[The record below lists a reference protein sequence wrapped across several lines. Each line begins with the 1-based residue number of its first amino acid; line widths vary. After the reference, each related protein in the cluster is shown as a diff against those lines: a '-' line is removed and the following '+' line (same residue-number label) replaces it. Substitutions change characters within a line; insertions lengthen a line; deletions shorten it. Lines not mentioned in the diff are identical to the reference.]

1 MPKDIFSKIIK
12 DYNNELEIILEKKA
26 FSSDVKNLLL
36 SMLYKIENAYE
47 DYKKVKVNVCSKKQF
62 VQEIL
67 ETIEKRCNEIEIIN
81 IASEEGKKLYEEN
94 INCIIDKEEGKIRTF
109 QNEKSILEA
118 IMQMRQEEIEILPK
132 YEIISTPIKETL
144 LIGNKENSL
153 ELITNFNGW
162 SWDITKLEFAKAVYN
177 KLYQILILLI
187 GNKGIENWINN
198 RAEEDE
204 ELEEI
209 PSNVILSSKYNESF
223 GITKE
228 EMKGEKIDHIER
240 IKNRFIENY
249 GEELTKSFFEE
260 FIKVAILN
268 TANRNKEYKEKI
280 KERVLNLK
288 EELKNMSNNKIF
300 IENLSNQKREITK
313 QIKEID
319 TILNDEIKLRKEYEK
334 RNKKLPNKEKIFS
347 TSHLKLM
354 LEKQRN
360 KKLEQIKEINTKMEP
375 QEYVQIKRKLEEE
388 LNYYEEIRIEEN
400 TKENLLRLHTE
411 LEKIFLQCFEKKIEK
426 SKEKNEIE
434 NLIYELRYYKQIKPI
449 PPLEKEIEEL
459 ENKLTRKSMHGK
471 NPNKIHT
478 KRKYKQPNTKK
489 HIRNKN
495 NRPRHNNIHPKI
507 HKRNPNP
514 KHIRRKHP
522 RRNKTNTN
530 NRKNRT
536 KRKTKQ
542 KNKTM
547 AITTIPIGD
556 VSFWGICPF

>member
-26 FSSDVKNLLL
+26 FPSDVKNLLL

-47 DYKKVKVNVCSKKQF
+47 DYKKVKVNICSKKQF

-67 ETIEKRCNEIEIIN
+67 ETIEKRCNEIEIIKPT
-81 IASEEGKKLYEEN
+81 SEEGQKLYEEN
-94 INCIIDKEEGKIRTF
+94 INCIINKEEGKIKTF
-109 QNEKSILEA
+109 QNEKSMLEA

-162 SWDITKLEFAKAVYN
+162 SWDITKLEFEKAVYN
-177 KLYQILILLI
+177 KLYQILIILI

-198 RAEEDE
+198 RTVEED

-228 EMKGEKIDHIER
+228 EIQGEKIDHIER
-240 IKNRFIENY
+240 IKNKFIENY
-249 GEELTKSFFEE
+249 GEELTKSFFKE

-268 TANRNKEYKEKI
+268 TTNHNEEYKEKI
-280 KERVLNLK
+280 RERILSLK

-300 IENLSNQKREITK
+300 IENLSIQKRKITK

-319 TILNDEIKLRKEYEK
+319 TILNDETKLRKEYEK

-354 LEKQRN
+354 LEKQRD
-360 KKLEQIKEINTKMEP
+360 KKLEEIKEINTKMEP
-375 QEYVQIKRKLEEE
+375 QKYVLIKNNLEEQ
-388 LNYYEEIRIEEN
+388 LKFYEEINIEEK
-400 TKENLLRLHTE
+400 TKENLLRLQNE
-411 LEKIFLQCFEKKIEK
+411 LEKIFLQCFAKKIEK
-426 SKEKNEIE
+426 SKEKDEIE
-434 NLIYELRYYKQIKPI
+434 TLIYELRYYKQIHPI
-449 PPLEKEIEEL
+449 LPLEKETEEIEKEL
-459 ENKLTRKSMHGK
+459 IRKSMHRK
-471 NPNKIHT
+471 NTNKIYR
-478 KRKYKQPNTKK
+478 KRK
-489 HIRNKN
+489 NKL
-495 NRPRHNNIHPKI
+495 
-507 HKRNPNP
+507 
-514 KHIRRKHP
+514 
-522 RRNKTNTN
+522 
-530 NRKNRT
+530 
-536 KRKTKQ
+536 
-542 KNKTM
+542 
-547 AITTIPIGD
+547 
-556 VSFWGICPF
+556 

>member
-67 ETIEKRCNEIEIIN
+67 ETIEKRCNNIEIIKPT
-81 IASEEGKKLYEEN
+81 SEEGQKLYEEN
-94 INCIIDKEEGKIRTF
+94 INCIIDKEEGKIKTF

-162 SWDITKLEFAKAVYN
+162 SWDITKLEFEKAVYN
-177 KLYQILILLI
+177 KLYQILIILI

-198 RAEEDE
+198 RTAED

-228 EMKGEKIDHIER
+228 EIQGEKIDHIER
-240 IKNRFIENY
+240 IKNKFIENY
-249 GEELTKSFFEE
+249 GEELTKSFFKE

-268 TANRNKEYKEKI
+268 TANHNKEYKEKI
-280 KERVLNLK
+280 RERILSLK
-288 EELKNMSNNKIF
+288 EELKNMSDNKIF
-300 IENLSNQKREITK
+300 IENLSSQKREITK

-388 LNYYEEIRIEEN
+388 LNYYEEINIEES
-400 TKENLLRLHTE
+400 TKENLLRLHE
-411 LEKIFLQCFEKKIEK
+411 KLEKIFLQCFAKKIEK

-459 ENKLTRKSMHGK
+459 ENKLTRKSMHRK
-471 NPNKIHT
+471 NTNKIHWS
-478 KRKYKQPNTKK
+478 RKNKQPNTKK
-489 HIRNKN
+489 HIWNKN
-495 NRPRHNNIHPKI
+495 NRPRHHSIHPKI

-522 RRNKTNTN
+522 RRNKTNRN
-530 NRKNRT
+530 NRKNRV
-536 KRKTKQ
+536 KCKAKQ
-542 KNKTM
+542 KNKNM
-547 AITTIPIGD
+547 AITIPKRKR
-556 VSFWGICPF
+556 P